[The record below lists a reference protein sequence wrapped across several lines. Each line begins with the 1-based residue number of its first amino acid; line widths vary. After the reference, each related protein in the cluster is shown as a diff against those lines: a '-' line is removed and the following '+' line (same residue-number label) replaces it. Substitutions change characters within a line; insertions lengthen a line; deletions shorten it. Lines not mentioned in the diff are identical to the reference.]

1 MISINQKLSSELII
15 AAHSF
20 EKLRNNCKNYL
31 SQFDLN
37 FDKFTVLSHDS
48 FIGYITEHFLQEYIS
63 TKYAAEGIEVN
74 NWESM
79 FDISRIRGILKTD
92 SKGDADV
99 QYVRSWF
106 YDHWDLEIIKAGSIL
121 FIDVKTALT
130 QKEPKLN
137 WDFMYPMVQAHKPG
151 KDYMI
156 LSYYVAENAS
166 EIESLKKLV
175 IVGYTSEEV
184 ITTCKVIRAGTLTRF
199 GTKSQID
206 NYETELAVHYESI
219 DKLIAML

>member
-1 MISINQKLSSELII
+1 MIAINRKLSSELIN
-15 AAHSF
+15 AAHGF
-20 EKLRNNCKNYL
+20 EQLRNDSKNYL

-37 FDKFTVLSHDS
+37 FDKFTVVAHDS
-48 FIGYITEHFLQEYIS
+48 FIGYITEHFLQEYLS
-63 TKYAAEGIEVN
+63 SSFAAEGIEVN

-79 FDISRIRGILKTD
+79 FDISRIRGILKTN
-92 SKGDADV
+92 SKADADI

-106 YDHWDLEIIKAGSIL
+106 YDHWDLEIIKANSIL
-121 FIDVKTALT
+121 FIDIKTALT
-130 QKEPKLN
+130 QKEPILN
-137 WDFMYPMVQAHKPG
+137 WDFMYPVVQAHKPG

-156 LSYYVAENAS
+156 LSYYVADNS
-166 EIESLKKLV
+166 NDIESLQKLV
-175 IVGYTSEEV
+175 IVGYTSEEM
-184 ITTCKVIRAGTLTRF
+184 IRNCKVIKAGTFTRF